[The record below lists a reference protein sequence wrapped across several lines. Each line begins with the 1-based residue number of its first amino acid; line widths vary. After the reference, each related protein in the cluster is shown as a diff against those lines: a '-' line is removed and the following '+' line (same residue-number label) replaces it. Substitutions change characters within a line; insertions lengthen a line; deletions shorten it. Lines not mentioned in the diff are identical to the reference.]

1 MGMEE
6 CFINAMEIRELFN
19 GNIDEIRFKIKELQ
33 NAAQVAKVILELS
46 ELETLM
52 LKIIIHSS
60 KIQVMDLLYEW
71 FNNLKAIFNRLPSD
85 EDLKYEANKFTQ
97 EYKLMKEEEIKNEL
111 GNYSYDDGSEIS
123 ESDSSDDEDN
133 ENESQAVKMLMTK
146 LLK

>member
-1 MGMEE
+1 MEENPNLFKDIKETMKTVDPIQKHTFFKEYLKENDKIKKVTMEMEE

-52 LKIIIHSS
+52 LKI
-60 KIQVMDLLYEW
+60 QAMDLLYEW

-85 EDLKYEANKFTQ
+85 EDLKYEAKQFTK
-97 EYKLMKEEEIKNEL
+97 EHKLMKEE
-111 GNYSYDDGSEIS
+111 
-123 ESDSSDDEDN
+123 
-133 ENESQAVKMLMTK
+133 
-146 LLK
+146 